1 MGDLCP
7 KGDQDCGE
15 NQVCDLNMAYGSNGI
30 QIGARCV
37 CKDKYED
44 DGQGSCTLIPGFCDF
59 DVCNDYKDCEDCE
72 APLICAPTGVCAYP
86 PAEYAGGAAG
96 LASPSSPEDPE
107 PNGGSGKQLGDLCPK
122 GDQDCGEN
130 QVCDLNMAYGSNGIQ
145 IGARCKCQDGYEDD
159 GEGVCRRIPHPFCLN
174 DAWCGTVFANQICV
188 LASNTCICKPGY
200 ETVPSPDGWVPSFT
214 CQLAPGSCWNDA
226 DCPEGNVCDVES
238 NACVAPPIGVAP
250 ASTVG
255 IVFPSLPGGR
265 ADPLPRP
272 GRGRDDDDDD
282 DDAAAAVVRPSSP
295 RDDTTTPPSRP
306 PPREEEDEKEESW
319 CHLGENLVSPPPPLR
334 RRHRRRRPSLSLV
347 VAVDR
352 LDLLAGKGTRCQQ
365 YWQGPLRLAARRM
378 RLTPHRRRYLQDSQR
393 RSSTSLAQVGR

>member
-1 MGDLCP
+1 MMRATLAALLVMCMAVEASASLGDLCPKGDEDCGENQVCDLNMAYGSNGIQIGARCVCKDKYEDNGQGSCTLIPGFCDFDVCNDYKDCEDCEAPLICAPTGVCAYPPAEYAGGAAGLASPSSPEDPEPNGGSGKQLGDLCP

-226 DCPEGNVCDVES
+226 DCPEGDKEYAQQQQEC
-238 NACVAPPIGVAP
+238 
-250 ASTVG
+250 
-255 IVFPSLPGGR
+255 FPF
-265 ADPLPRP
+265 
-272 GRGRDDDDDD
+272 
-282 DDAAAAVVRPSSP
+282 
-295 RDDTTTPPSRP
+295 
-306 PPREEEDEKEESW
+306 
-319 CHLGENLVSPPPPLR
+319 H
-334 RRHRRRRPSLSLV
+334 
-347 VAVDR
+347 
-352 LDLLAGKGTRCQQ
+352 
-365 YWQGPLRLAARRM
+365 
-378 RLTPHRRRYLQDSQR
+378 
-393 RSSTSLAQVGR
+393 